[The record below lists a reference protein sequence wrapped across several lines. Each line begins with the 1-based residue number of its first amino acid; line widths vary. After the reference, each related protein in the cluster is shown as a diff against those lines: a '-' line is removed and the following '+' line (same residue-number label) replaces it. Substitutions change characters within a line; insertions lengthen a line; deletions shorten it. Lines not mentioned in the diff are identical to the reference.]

1 MVIFVQKQQKS
12 GNCDERE
19 VGADLRQKRRKN
31 VNRGSVRIFNE
42 PSDLNFF
49 VEFFLKPLVPPGKR
63 SNFQRSLLKIA
74 FKKNFYFFFCS
85 KAEFKHIDG
94 TEELLNLLFVC
105 FFNLQWMADRVLP
118 LPGFEPGAADE
129 ME

>member
-1 MVIFVQKQQKS
+1 MFKSSKKS

-19 VGADLRQKRRKN
+19 VGANLREKRRKN

-74 FKKNFYFFFCS
+74 FKKT
-85 KAEFKHIDG
+85 FKNLVV
-94 TEELLNLLFVC
+94 ELVFQTGYNK
-105 FFNLQWMADRVLP
+105 MS
-118 LPGFEPGAADE
+118 FERF
-129 ME
+129 